1 MKITRNLRI
10 FGQVQGVYYR
20 ESLRRQAEMSAVT
33 GWVRNRRDGSV
44 EAMLQGEPPAVE
56 ALIAWCRRGPDLA
69 RVERVD
75 IGDGQGEF
83 DDFARL
89 GTV

>member
-1 MKITRNLRI
+1 MKITRNLRV

-20 ESLRRQAEMSAVT
+20 ESLRQQAEMSGVT

-44 EAMLQGEPPAVE
+44 EAMLQGETMAVE
-56 ALIAWCRRGPDLA
+56 AVIAWCRRGPDRA

-75 IGDGQGEF
+75 IGEGQGEF

-89 GTV
+89 DSV

>member
-20 ESLRRQAEMSAVT
+20 ESLRQQAEMRGVT

-44 EAMLQGEPPAVE
+44 EAMLQGETMAVE
-56 ALIAWCRRGPDLA
+56 AAIAWCRRGPDRA

-75 IGDGQGEF
+75 ISEGQGEF

-89 GTV
+89 DSI